1 VHRMWIGAVAVVGT
15 GLGLAAP
22 ASAQEAPDSL
32 PLGVTAAM
40 IADGA
45 KLFTGQGICQACH
58 GPQGKGIPNLGADL
72 TDAAWRHGDGSYDK
86 ILETITQGV
95 DPSKSSTGAAMPPK
109 GGSNLSED
117 QLKAVAAYVWSL
129 SRGS

>member
-1 VHRMWIGAVAVVGT
+1 MNQTMSVAAAIAGA
-15 GLGLAAP
+15 LLAAP
-22 ASAQEAPDSL
+22 VSAQQAPDSM
-32 PLGVTAAM
+32 PPGVTAAM
-40 IADGA
+40 LADGA

-72 TDAAWRHGDGSYDK
+72 TDRTWRQSDGSYEK
-86 ILETITQGV
+86 ILETIRQGV
-95 DPSKSSTGAAMPPK
+95 DPSKSATGAAMPPK